1 MLSFEG
7 DTGPYL
13 QYAHA
18 RLCSI
23 ERKCSPMTVDRN
35 NFIKVNHALLD
46 DPRAGALIDCI
57 ALFPDAV
64 KETAFNKEPTTLV
77 KYSLRLSHCVST
89 AVTQL
94 YVQNQQEDIALAR
107 LAMYKAARFTL
118 GNALRMLG
126 LVPLE
131 RM

>member
-23 ERKCSPMTVDRN
+23 ERACSLKVEAN
-35 NFIKVNHALLD
+35 NFDKVNHDLLK
-46 DPRAGALIDCI
+46 DPRAEALIDMI
-57 ALFPDAV
+57 SLFPDAV
-64 KETAFNKEPTTLV
+64 KESSINKEPTTLV
-77 KYSLRLSHCVST
+77 KYCLRLSHCVSS
-89 AVTQL
+89 AVTEL
-94 YVQNQQEDIALAR
+94 YVQNQSEDIALAR
-107 LAMYKAARFTL
+107 LAMYKSARCAL
-118 GNALRMLG
+118 GNGLRMLG

>member
-23 ERKCSPMTVDRN
+23 ERGCKLSISSE
-35 NFIKVNHALLD
+35 NFAQVNHDLLAE
-46 DPRAGALIDCI
+46 PRAEALIDMI
-57 ALFPDAV
+57 SLFPDAV

-77 KYSLRLSHCVST
+77 KYCLRLSHCVSS
-89 AVTQL
+89 AVTEL
-94 YVQNQQEDIALAR
+94 YVQNQADDVALAR

-118 GNALRMLG
+118 GNGLRMLG
-126 LVPLE
+126 LLPLE